1 MALDLSALEDKPE
14 VKPQHVAHTGKPL
27 DIPLADI
34 EEDPDQP
41 RSEFS
46 EESMKQM
53 TESIK
58 KKGVKTPVSVRPHP
72 HQPGKWILN
81 YGARR
86 YRGSVAAGKDT
97 IPAFVDALHDDYDQV
112 IENIQR
118 ENLTPMELAL
128 FLKKM
133 IDKGEKQVVIA
144 KELSKTKSY
153 IAEHLALID
162 PPACVE
168 EIYNAGKCMSARTL
182 YDLRTLHDKY
192 PEQVDK
198 WCADG
203 AEITRRSVSELAAEL
218 SGKKKPISPISP
230 QTGEDGGKSEEVLL
244 TGVNAE
250 KVRHD
255 ELSSSGGA
263 EPSGGSTI
271 KGDGDA
277 KAAKSKKVETDNDD
291 DQGGNDHGE
300 LTSWPKG
307 RAISDPQ
314 RMNKPLLLVEYDGR
328 SAAVILNKRPSTPGL
343 LHIRYEDGGGDA
355 EVDAG
360 QCKINLLT
368 DTDK

>member
-27 DIPLADI
+27 EIQLADI
-34 EEDPDQP
+34 EEDPNQP
-41 RSEFS
+41 RIEFS
-46 EESMKQM
+46 EESMKEM

-58 KKGVKTPVSVRPHP
+58 AKGIKTPVSVRPHP
-72 HQPGKWILN
+72 VHSGKWILN

-86 YRGSVAAGKDT
+86 YRGSIAAGKDT
-97 IPAFVDALHDDYDQV
+97 IPAFIDASHDDYDQV

-118 ENLTPMELAL
+118 ENLTPMEIAL
-128 FLKKM
+128 FIKKR
-133 IDKGEKQVVIA
+133 IDNGEKQNIVA
-144 KELSKTKSY
+144 NKLSKDKSF
-153 IAEHLALID
+153 IAVHLALID
-162 PPACVE
+162 PPACIEDV
-168 EIYNAGKCMSARTL
+168 YNNGKCTSARTL
-182 YDLRTLHDKY
+182 YDLRNLFEKY
-192 PEQVDK
+192 PELVEK

-203 AEITRRSVSELAAEL
+203 VEITRRSVAAFASELKD
-218 SGKKKPISPISP
+218 KKKQVGPIS
-230 QTGEDGGKSEEVLL
+230 QQMGEEGGKSEEVQL
-244 TGVNAE
+244 TDADNGNVH
-250 KVRHD
+250 HD
-255 ELSSSGGA
+255 ELSSSTCTDS
-263 EPSGGSTI
+263 SGSSTI
-271 KGDGDA
+271 KDGRDA
-277 KAAKSKKVETDNDD
+277 KSPKSKIIDSDHDD
-291 DQGGNDHGE
+291 DQVGKDHGE

-360 QCKINLLT
+360 QCKINILT